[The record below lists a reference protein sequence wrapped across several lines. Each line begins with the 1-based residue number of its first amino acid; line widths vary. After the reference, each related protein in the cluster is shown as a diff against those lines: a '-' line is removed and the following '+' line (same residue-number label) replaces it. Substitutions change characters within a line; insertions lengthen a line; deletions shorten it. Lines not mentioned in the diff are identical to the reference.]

1 MEFYKRVLKLHQF
14 RNLGRKSPTE
24 LLLNSSFDEKHGGL
38 VVLVGEN
45 NVGKSNVLEA
55 LTIFNDAD
63 VKLCGEEDYFKDHE
77 KGSLLSLEEETILD
91 HKITGFS
98 CVDLKIQTEEIGE
111 GLKELSKT
119 LISYPFCVFIG
130 GFINLI
136 MSYGVLDS
144 FLKSYKEKL
153 KLSAFSTRQANN
165 LLFKKLIKHLSG
177 NNQLVKNC
185 CQCIREIIEYNA
197 PNKEY
202 KHNQFFIMGK
212 NRQNQL
218 SEIYSCLKRLN
229 ERKIEPKDVKS
240 VLKDMPQKVKT
251 LDEIFRTTDFDE
263 KFAPK
268 IKVLQNKQSQ
278 ERLSNFIKDIIKE
291 IHEKYPI
298 NENFKK
304 QFEKFESNVKHLN
317 ETKKDFKRKKES
329 WIKEI
334 ENYCESEYNSEK
346 ESKINYDVLLDNIQ
360 QICKKYIASHVVS
373 DESKD
378 VKYMMC
384 QFYLKQIVLLLN
396 SEIKQYRYSDFFES
410 ARKSLWENIKTLDE
424 KSGARLF
431 PKNPKEIK
439 EKFEDNK
446 EKFKQSKNYYEFAEY
461 CRECNPYTAFQNLRN
476 KVQLPLSGGSS
487 HQFDELVPTM
497 KEYKEPKITDNDLKT
512 ALFTC
517 LDYSSPS
524 DFNQSDW
531 FFRNSLFRKMDFY
544 PNTIWNF
551 FGSILKDGQ
560 ALQIIM
566 FDKNNDLVIYD
577 SEKSFNIPKKYL
589 QETDQELLKE
599 IKQSKYPF
607 NIEAKGEYNN
617 NIWQLEFFND
627 KSSLLFKVNFTEILE
642 NIAEIMEYNM
652 QLKIDYSIA
661 KEFNELLAIAEDS
674 SQDSYQLKIHVRH
687 NNKFYDYSKKST
699 AYEIKLE
706 IHDCRKSHE
715 QNKPIILSQQSTGFQ
730 WAFNFMFGFLYN
742 VGSNFSFNKN
752 IIYVMDE
759 PATHLSVPAR
769 KEFRKFLKEY
779 AHKNHVTF
787 VVATHDPF
795 LVDTDHLDEIRIV
808 KKETEGSVIKNHFNY
823 PLNNASKNSDAL
835 YQIKR
840 SLGVGQHVF
849 HNPKKHRIIFVEG
862 ITDYCYLSAFKLY
875 FNEREFKDNPIPF
888 TFLPISGLKKESDE
902 MKETIQKLC
911 ELDNHPIVL
920 TDDDRKDGSD
930 PQRAKSEQF
939 KNANEEMHDPITIL
953 QLSDCDR
960 HFKQIEDCFSAND
973 RKKYAK
979 NKCMELAMAFK
990 TRLLYSGKDDVVSEE
1005 TKENFKKLFEWIKKE
1020 CNNPTIKKEYI
1031 KFDYNTPQIII
1042 ERILM
1047 FKKMC
1052 LSLLMISGVCV
1063 GAKDLDF
1070 KLDYRATGGKL
1081 MGKMTDS
1088 SLLSITSMN
1097 DEPVV
1102 IKNLIVNR
1110 GNSCEATKKVEP
1122 KLGDKFKKEKL
1133 FDHELKYS
1141 QQIFYRLDCKPNQL
1155 LEVKIITDKGE
1166 YYHKFSK

>member
-14 RNLGRKSPTE
+14 RNLGRKSPAE
-24 LLLNSSFDEKHGGL
+24 LLLNSSFENKHGGL

-55 LTIFNDAD
+55 LTIFNDAG
-63 VKLCGEEDYFKDHE
+63 VKLCNEEDYFKDHE
-77 KGSLLSLEEETILD
+77 IKDTTLSLEEETSFND
-91 HKITGFS
+91 KTTDFS
-98 CVDLKIQTEEIGE
+98 CVDLKIQSKEVNK
-111 GLKELSKT
+111 GLKKLSKT

-177 NNQLVKNC
+177 NNQLVKNF
-185 CQCIREIIEYNA
+185 CQYIREIIEYNA

-202 KHNQFFIMGK
+202 KPNHFFIMGK

-218 SEIYSCLKRLN
+218 AETYSRFKELSEN
-229 ERKIEPKDVKS
+229 EIKNKKDVKYIS
-240 VLKDMPQKVKT
+240 NKIKS
-251 LDEIFRTTDFDE
+251 LDEIFKTTDFT
-263 KFAPK
+263 KFTLETE
-268 IKVLQNKQSQ
+268 V
-278 ERLSNFIKDIIKE
+278 KDIIKE
-291 IHEKYPI
+291 IDEKYPI

-304 QFEKFESNVKHLN
+304 QFEEFESNVKHLN
-317 ETKKDFKRKKES
+317 EMRKNFERKKES
-329 WIKEI
+329 LIREI
-334 ENYCESEYNSEK
+334 EYYCKNQKTLEFD
-346 ESKINYDVLLDNIQ
+346 YDVLLDNIQ
-360 QICKKYIASHVVS
+360 QICKKYIASHVVN
-373 DESKD
+373 DASKD

-384 QFYLKQIVLLLN
+384 QFYLKQIDLLFN
-396 SEIKQYRYSDFFES
+396 SEIVRHRYSKLFES
-410 ARKSLWENIKTLDE
+410 ARISLWESIKTLDE
-424 KSGARLF
+424 TSNARLF
-431 PKNPKEIK
+431 PKNIDEIK
-439 EKFEDNK
+439 DKFETNK
-446 EKFKQSKNYYEFAEY
+446 EKFKQSKNYSEFAEY
-461 CRECNPYTAFQNLRN
+461 CRECNPYTAFQNLKN
-476 KVQLPLSGGSS
+476 KVQFPLSGGLSYKS
-487 HQFDELVPTM
+487 YKLVPTM
-497 KEYKEPKITDNDLKT
+497 KEYKEPKITDNDLEAISTKET
-512 ALFTC
+512 GI
-517 LDYSSPS
+517 P
-524 DFNQSDW
+524 NQLSGHW
-531 FFRNSLFRKMDFY
+531 FFQLSLFNKTNFNPDK
-544 PNTIWNF
+544 IWIPLEFNKR
-551 FGSILKDGQ
+551 SEIK
-560 ALQIIM
+560 
-566 FDKNNDLVIYD
+566 FDKDLEIHFD
-577 SEKSFNIPKKYL
+577 SHGSFNIPKKYL
-589 QETDQELLKE
+589 QEIDQELLKE

-607 NIEAKGEYNN
+607 NIKAKDEYDNN
-617 NIWQLEFFND
+617 VWQLEFFND

-652 QLKIDYSIA
+652 QLKMDSSIA
-661 KEFNELLAIAEDS
+661 KEFNKLLAITEDS
-674 SQDSYQLKIHVRH
+674 SQDSYQLKIRVRH

-759 PATHLSVPAR
+759 PATHLSVPTR

-808 KKETEGSVIKNHFNY
+808 EKETEGSVIKNSFNY
-823 PLNNASKNSDAL
+823 PLNNASKDSDAL

-849 HNPKKHRIIFVEG
+849 HNPQKHRIIFVEG

-911 ELDNHPIVL
+911 ELDNNPIVL

-953 QLSDCDR
+953 QLSKCDEN
-960 HFKQIEDCFSAND
+960 FKQIEDCFSEED
-973 RKKYAK
+973 RKEYARSK
-979 NKCMELAMAFK
+979 QKELAMAFK
-990 TRLLYSGKDDVVSEE
+990 TRLLYSEKDAIEKQ
-1005 TKENFKKLFEWIKKE
+1005 TKRNFLKLFKWI
-1020 CNNPTIKKEYI
+1020 
-1031 KFDYNTPQIII
+1031 
-1042 ERILM
+1042 
-1047 FKKMC
+1047 
-1052 LSLLMISGVCV
+1052 
-1063 GAKDLDF
+1063 AW
-1070 KLDYRATGGKL
+1070 ATNL
-1081 MGKMTDS
+1081 
-1088 SLLSITSMN
+1088 
-1097 DEPVV
+1097 
-1102 IKNLIVNR
+1102 IKN
-1110 GNSCEATKKVEP
+1110 
-1122 KLGDKFKKEKL
+1122 
-1133 FDHELKYS
+1133 
-1141 QQIFYRLDCKPNQL
+1141 
-1155 LEVKIITDKGE
+1155 
-1166 YYHKFSK
+1166 